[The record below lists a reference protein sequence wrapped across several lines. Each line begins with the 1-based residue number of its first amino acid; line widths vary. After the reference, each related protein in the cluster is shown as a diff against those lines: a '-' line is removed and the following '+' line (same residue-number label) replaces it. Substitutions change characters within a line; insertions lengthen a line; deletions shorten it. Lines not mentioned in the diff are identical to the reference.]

1 MKKTNYLS
9 IILTLLIFA
18 SCKKTEL
25 LPAGEYE
32 LTNHD
37 VLFIGELNSM
47 HGFYQTKYDCL
58 GTILN
63 FENNNPVS
71 LGDVKINDISIRNTN
86 ASSVKYPIKFNQENT
101 IYINGVPS
109 QQFPSVTTT
118 MTFPIQLKVN
128 SVNQKFNKDNYL
140 TWAPVDANDNML
152 LTFESIGQLNEQD
165 FTNGKQTYYNILIKD
180 NGRYNF
186 DDALDKVGNT
196 NGVKV
201 TLYRFTNQIV
211 KSGKRA
217 IEAYAYS
224 AQSGVFYP

>member
-1 MKKTNYLS
+1 M
-9 IILTLLIFA
+9 FA

-25 LPAGEYE
+25 LPVGEYE

-37 VLFIGELNSM
+37 VLFVGELNSM

-63 FENNNPVS
+63 YQTNSPVS
-71 LGDVKINDISIRNTN
+71 VGEVKVNDVSIRNTS
-86 ASSVKYPIKFNQENT
+86 ASTIKNPIKFNQENT
-101 IYINGVPS
+101 IYINGVAS
-109 QQFPSVTTT
+109 QQFPSVTTN
-118 MTFPIQLKVN
+118 MLFPIQLKVN

-140 TWAPVDANDNML
+140 TWNSVDANDNML

-165 FTNGKQTYYNILIKD
+165 FNNGKQTFYNILIKD

-186 DDALDKVGNT
+186 EEALDKVGNT

>member
-1 MKKTNYLS
+1 MKKITYLS
-9 IILTLLIFA
+9 ILFTLLIVA
-18 SCKKTEL
+18 SCKKTEI
-25 LPAGEYE
+25 LPVGEYE

-37 VLFIGELNSM
+37 VLFVGELNSM
-47 HGFYQTKYDCL
+47 HGFYPTKYDCL

-63 FENNNPVS
+63 LENNNPTS
-71 LGDVKINDISIRNTN
+71 IGDVKVNNVSIRNTN
-86 ASSVKYPIKFNQENT
+86 ASTIKNPIKFNQENT
-101 IYINGVPS
+101 ISISGVPS
-109 QQFPSVTTT
+109 QQFPSVTTN
-118 MTFPIQLKVN
+118 MVFPIQLKVT

-140 TWAPVDANDNML
+140 TWNSVDANDNML

-165 FTNGKQTYYNILIKD
+165 FQSGKQTFYNILVKD
-180 NGRYNF
+180 NGRFNF
-186 DDALDKVGNT
+186 EDAIDKVGNT

-201 TLYRFTNQIV
+201 TLYRFSNQIV